1 MTRQI
6 FPLIAMMLLLSFGAS
21 AQPGRGFREEGL
33 RRLEKLDLSAEQKS
47 ALKDAMREHRKKG
60 IDLRAAV
67 QKKRLDLKELM
78 DAEQP
83 DRKRYE
89 ALNKEIADVQ
99 LQQKMLLFDMRQ
111 SLMNILTPE
120 QRKTWLESRDEG
132 MRGMRGRDGH
142 RPGRHGD
149 RDDDEDD
156 D

>member
-6 FPLIAMMLLLSFGAS
+6 FPLLAMILLLSFSAS

-33 RRLEKLDLSAEQKS
+33 RRLEKLDLSSEQKS

-67 QKKRLDLKELM
+67 QKKRIDLKELM
-78 DAEQP
+78 EAEKP

-120 QRKTWLESRDEG
+120 QRKTWMESRGE
-132 MRGMRGRDGH
+132 GMRGRDGH

>member
-1 MTRQI
+1 MTRLL
-6 FPLIAMMLLLSFGAS
+6 FPLLALTFLLTATAT
-21 AQPGRGFREEGL
+21 AQPGRGFMGEGL
-33 RRLEKLDLSAEQKS
+33 KRLEKLDLSSEQKS

-120 QRKTWLESRDEG
+120 QRKTWMDSRGE
-132 MRGMRGRDGH
+132 GMRGRDGNRAH
-142 RPGRHGD
+142 RRGN
-149 RDDDEDD
+149 RDNDD
-156 D
+156 

>member
-1 MTRQI
+1 MTRLL
-6 FPLIAMMLLLSFGAS
+6 FPLLVLTFLFTASAS
-21 AQPGRGFREEGL
+21 AQPGRGFMGESL
-33 RRLEKLDLSAEQKS
+33 KRLEKLDLSSEQKN

-67 QKKRLDLKELM
+67 QKKRLDVKDIM

-89 ALNKEIADVQ
+89 ALNREIADVQ

-120 QRKTWLESRDEG
+120 QRKTWMESRGE
-132 MRGMRGRDGH
+132 GMRGRDGN
-142 RPGRHGD
+142 RPNRRGN
-149 RDDDEDD
+149 RDNND
-156 D
+156 